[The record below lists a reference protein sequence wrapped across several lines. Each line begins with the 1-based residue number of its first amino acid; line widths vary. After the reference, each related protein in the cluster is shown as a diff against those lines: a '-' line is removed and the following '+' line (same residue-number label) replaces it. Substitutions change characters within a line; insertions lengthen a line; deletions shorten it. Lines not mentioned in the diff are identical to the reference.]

1 MVDEFIKKGSAN
13 VKKEDVAQ
21 VIEKEK
27 EIKDKISRIDKK
39 VYEELKED
47 LHLILNLLKDYWV
60 GRYQVIPWRSI
71 ALAVFG
77 LLYLINPIDLI
88 PDLSPIGLIDDAAIL
103 GMVIASIKDDL
114 IHYKHWKEQQEK
126 GES

>member
-1 MVDEFIKKGSAN
+1 MVDELIKRGSAN

-21 VIEKEK
+21 IIEKEE

-88 PDLSPIGLIDDAAIL
+88 PDLSPIGLLDDAAIL

-114 IHYKHWKEQQEK
+114 THYKHWKEQQEK
-126 GES
+126 KGS